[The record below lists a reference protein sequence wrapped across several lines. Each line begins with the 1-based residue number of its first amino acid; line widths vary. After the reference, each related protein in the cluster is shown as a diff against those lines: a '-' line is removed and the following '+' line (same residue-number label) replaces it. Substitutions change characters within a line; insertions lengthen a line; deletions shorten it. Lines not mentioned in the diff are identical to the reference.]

1 MKNKHYNCWACG
13 AGNKSGLGLD
23 VKINADG
30 YAEAFF
36 KAEKFHEGHPGIVHG
51 GLICSILDSVM
62 THAAFVSSNKHALTA
77 RLDVRFKR
85 PAKVGE
91 TLYVIC
97 RHESHHYGFMKLIG
111 KIINEDKKIV
121 ATAAGLFSVKNILE
135 AK

>member
-23 VKINADG
+23 VKVNEDG

-36 KAEKFHEGHPGIVHG
+36 KAENFHEGHPGIMHG

-62 THAAFVSSNKHALTA
+62 THAAFVSSKRQALTA

-85 PAKVGE
+85 PAQTGD
-91 TLYVIC
+91 TFHIIC
-97 RHESHHYGFMKLIG
+97 RHESYHYGFLKLSG
-111 KIINEDKKIV
+111 KIINGDKKIV
-121 ATAAGLFSVKNILE
+121 ATATGLFSVKNTLE
-135 AK
+135 V